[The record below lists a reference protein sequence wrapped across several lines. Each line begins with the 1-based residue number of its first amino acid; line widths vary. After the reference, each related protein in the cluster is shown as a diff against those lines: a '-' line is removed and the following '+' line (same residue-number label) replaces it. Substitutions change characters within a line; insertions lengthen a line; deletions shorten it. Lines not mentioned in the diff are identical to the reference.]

1 MQKFFE
7 FLSMGIVTPF
17 AYLVYAVVVI
27 ALTFLLGLPLAIGIY
42 FIQMFI
48 DFLFHGGISYANL

>member
-7 FLSMGIVTPF
+7 FLSIGIVTPF
-17 AYLVYAVVVI
+17 AYLVYAIVAIVF
-27 ALTFLLGLPLAIGIY
+27 TFLLGLPIYIVIY

-48 DFLFHGGISYANL
+48 DFLFHGGFSHASL